1 MHHAHSASLRG
12 MLDKEHR
19 FHNARRLPFSPTLNI
34 SYASQVTTPP
44 GSLLQHHFMTLA
56 RIWRTCQS
64 VGIPNESVPY
74 HHLRHLD
81 LVGQRNAAQCFSVG
95 LGQEIV
101 ADECSGSAGI

>member
-1 MHHAHSASLRG
+1 MHRARIASLQG

-19 FHNARRLPFSPTLNI
+19 FHDARRLPFSPTLNI

-56 RIWRTCQS
+56 RIWRTCQW
-64 VGIPNESVPY
+64 VRMPNESLPY
-74 HHLRHLD
+74 HHVRHLD
-81 LVGQRNAAQCFSVG
+81 FVGQRSAAQCFSVG

-101 ADECSGSAGI
+101 ADERSGSAGI